1 MPEVIVYA
9 TDYCPYCRRA
19 EAFLRE
25 KGVPFQA
32 VDVTHDDA
40 MREKL
45 VELTGQRTVPQ
56 IFIGGKSI
64 GGYSDMM
71 ALHTRGEL
79 APLLG
84 LTQSSTG

>member
-1 MPEVIVYA
+1 MPEVLVYA

-19 EAFLRE
+19 EAFLTE
-25 KGVPFQA
+25 HDVPFQSI
-32 VDVTHDDA
+32 DVTHDPA

-45 VELTGQRTVPQ
+45 VEMTQGLRTVPQ

-71 ALHTRGEL
+71 ALHRKGEL
-79 APLLG
+79 MPLLG
-84 LTQSSTG
+84 RQVA